1 MIGLKQG
8 SAHKCAVIFVDNSGV
23 DIVLGVMPF
32 ARELLNR
39 GTKVILCAN
48 VEPSLNDVT
57 LSELQQ
63 VVAECCHQC
72 DLIKEAT
79 ATKRLLIC
87 GNGQIGP
94 CLDMRRISSGKLINA
109 NHIEHFFS

>member
-1 MIGLKQG
+1 M
-8 SAHKCAVIFVDNSGV
+8 DNSGV

-32 ARELLNR
+32 ARELLSR

-79 ATKRLLIC
+79 ETKRLLIC

-94 CLDMRRISSGKLINA
+94 CLDMRRISSGKRI
-109 NHIEHFFS
+109 S